1 MKVEPCSLCD
11 LKATQEF
18 QSQDGIVTSDRI
30 DAVIACVYHLS
41 RSQASL
47 LLRQEKVF
55 VSGKLMQ
62 NPSYTCHADDIISV
76 RGYGRFIYRGE
87 YGTTGKG
94 RLKIHYD
101 LYAN

>member
-1 MKVEPCSLCD
+1 MRIVPSRTEPVSYTHL
-11 LKATQEF
+11 
-18 QSQDGIVTSDRI
+18 
-30 DAVIACVYHLS
+30 ACVYHLS
-41 RSQASL
+41 RIQASL